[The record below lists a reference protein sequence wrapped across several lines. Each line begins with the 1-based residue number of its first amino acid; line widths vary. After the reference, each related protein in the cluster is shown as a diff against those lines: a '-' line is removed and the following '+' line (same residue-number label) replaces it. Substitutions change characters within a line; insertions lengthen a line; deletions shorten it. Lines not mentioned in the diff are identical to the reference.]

1 MVKNKKGGSRHKKQA
16 SKNTRDVSF
25 NTKLRKAKADGEM
38 YARVIKMNGNGMAD
52 VICNDGV
59 TRLLIIR
66 RKFRGRNRRDNQVSL
81 GTMLLV
87 GIRLWEVVGG
97 GKKPK
102 VDLLYTYSAGQINEL
117 KKIPEINDII
127 LPEEVRSAKAN
138 MGGFEIS
145 NRTDWKEDESGLKS
159 EDDENT
165 VIKKD
170 NTLQIEEDAFDFDDI

>member
-25 NTKLRKAKADGEM
+25 NTKLRKAKEDGEM

-117 KKIPEINDII
+117 KKSP
-127 LPEEVRSAKAN
+127 K
-138 MGGFEIS
+138 
-145 NRTDWKEDESGLKS
+145 
-159 EDDENT
+159 
-165 VIKKD
+165 
-170 NTLQIEEDAFDFDDI
+170 